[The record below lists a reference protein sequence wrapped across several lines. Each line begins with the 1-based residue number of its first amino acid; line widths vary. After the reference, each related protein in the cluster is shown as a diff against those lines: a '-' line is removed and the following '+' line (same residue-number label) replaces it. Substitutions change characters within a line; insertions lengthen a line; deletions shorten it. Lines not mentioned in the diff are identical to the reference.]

1 MESLS
6 KTGYQSIRKGSDD
19 SYEISN
25 SITQKAVSGTVEN
38 SGDLLTLKLRKLRGD
53 D

>member
-6 KTGYQSIRKGSDD
+6 KTRYQFIIKGSDK

-25 SITQKAVSGTVEN
+25 SITQ
-38 SGDLLTLKLRKLRGD
+38 
-53 D
+53 